1 MKQDYAEGKKILVV
15 EDEPVISRVCA
26 KTLTRL
32 GFEVDVATNG
42 LIAKDMAARK
52 VYDLVFSDIR
62 TPEVNG
68 VEFYQH
74 LKEEQ
79 PELADRVIFTTG
91 DVMGIEVKAFL
102 AELNN
107 TFLPKPFTPDELK
120 EAVREVLK

>member
-15 EDEPVISRVCA
+15 EDESVISRVCV

-42 LIAKDMAARK
+42 LIAKDMVTRK
-52 VYDLVFSDIR
+52 VYGLFFSDIR
-62 TPEVNG
+62 TPGVNG

-79 PELADRVIFTTG
+79 PELADRVIFATG

-107 TFLPKPFTPDELK
+107 TSLPKPFTPDELK
-120 EAVREVLK
+120 EAVREVLE